1 MKGHCGTMETCQSS
15 GKEDVERIE
24 RYRLLLGSKM
34 LLIVIVPGHELK
46 QIRGNCRTYLAQG

>member
-1 MKGHCGTMETCQSS
+1 METCQSS